1 MTFGKP
7 ASQVHS
13 LMQTLH
19 VLIQCLD
26 LCRLDDVNVEVSLDV
41 QVPGDILAIRGDG
54 LLDHF
59 LWIEAVFLAVL
70 LM

>member
-1 MTFGKP
+1 MTFGEP

-26 LCRLDDVNVEVSLDV
+26 LCRLDDVNIEVSLDV
-41 QVPGDILAIRGDG
+41 QVPSDILAIRGDC

-59 LWIEAVFLAVL
+59 LWIKAVFFAVL